1 MKNKKDMFEN
11 EINDGEDLEN
21 FSVDESVE
29 SGTNQQKAAA
39 DSERVEDE
47 PAANEEVIRLK
58 KELEEQK
65 DKYVRLFAEFDNY
78 RRRTSKETMEMR
90 QTAGVEVIT
99 SLLDVLDDMDR
110 AEIQLQDSADNA
122 LKEGIVLVF
131 NKFRKTLESKG
142 LKALETLHSEFDVE
156 KDEAISEIKVDDKKL
171 KGKVVAE
178 VQKGYLLNDKLIRF
192 AKVVVGK

>member
-1 MKNKKDMFEN
+1 MFEN
-11 EINDGEDLEN
+11 EMNDGEDLEN

-29 SGTNQQKAAA
+29 SVNNQQKAAA
-39 DSERVEDE
+39 DSEQAEAE

-122 LKEGIVLVF
+122 LKEGIILIF